1 MTTTKTKT
9 GRRSFAIIAIVAVVV
24 VVVAVVVILGFTALN
39 RGANVNASP
48 GGAGGNGKDRIE
60 VVSVDD
66 VAVTVPSDR
75 PTVLYYMASWC
86 YTCIPQAIAMNELE
100 DEYAD
105 RAQFVAV
112 DVTPENTKVEVDGF
126 REVARF
132 PDHPYVVDKTGELT
146 SRYNIVSLDSTV
158 VVAPDGEV
166 LGRADARP
174 MEIAALRAFL
184 EETLP

>member
-1 MTTTKTKT
+1 MTTTKT
-9 GRRSFAIIAIVAVVV
+9 GRRTIVIIAIIVAVAVAVVV
-24 VVVAVVVILGFTALN
+24 VVILAVTALN
-39 RGANVNASP
+39 RGADVDASS

-60 VVSVDD
+60 IVSVEGE
-66 VAVTVPSDR
+66 AVTVPSDR

-86 YTCIPQAIAMNELE
+86 YTCIPQASAMNELE

-126 REVARF
+126 RELAGF

-146 SRYNIVSLDSTV
+146 QRYNIISLDSTI

-166 LGRADARP
+166 LGRADGRP
-174 MEIAALRAFL
+174 METGALRAFL
-184 EETLP
+184 DETLP